1 MELKLAS
8 IDSDT
13 VTAIRNWT
21 DDAQE
26 TPGPHTILV
35 AAPTSLEGDD
45 KRKEWQE
52 RLSFVKRLIIAIKG
66 EYEKKGLVWR
76 YYIRI
81 EAAPERPATNR
92 QGKYDHLLG

>member
-35 AAPTSLEGDD
+35 AAPTSLGGTT
-45 KRKEWQE
+45 
-52 RLSFVKRLIIAIKG
+52 S
-66 EYEKKGLVWR
+66 
-76 YYIRI
+76 
-81 EAAPERPATNR
+81 
-92 QGKYDHLLG
+92 GKSGRSASAS